1 MERMKSIVKT
11 AYIAVTSVAVALS
24 LTAATY
30 AWFSSN
36 SVVKTDYATG
46 RSGTDT
52 VELQVSS
59 LGGSSFQPVEQ
70 AEITQ
75 VNEMKNAQILPVS
88 TADLSNFVYNA
99 GTVDEAAVYF
109 TKVENE
115 KYYYHGRIYL
125 RAAAEGH
132 SENAK
137 LKLYLDDAEESGGA
151 FFRNMKGYM
160 ANAARLGLTFDGGDA
175 HILRVS
181 EDTNPEQNRTV
192 NTILNG
198 SKLEDGQVIDS
209 SGSSLT
215 AVADPSEAIAVYTVG
230 AEGLT
235 VDSVK
240 PLFTM
245 NLNQIYEVD
254 IYFYMEGCDP
264 DCSDVTQLD
273 ELDFHLSFYGI
284 LTEEAAE

>member
-1 MERMKSIVKT
+1 MARVKHILKT
-11 AYIAVTSVAVALS
+11 AYVAVTSIAVAMS

-52 VELQVSS
+52 VELQISS
-59 LGGSSFQPVEQ
+59 SGGGSFQPEEKAAIV
-70 AEITQ
+70 Q
-75 VNEMKNAQILPVS
+75 VNETQATLLLPVS
-88 TADLSNFVYNA
+88 TADLSNFVYST
-99 GTVDEAAVYF
+99 GTIEDAAVNF
-109 TKVENE
+109 VKVENE
-115 KYYYHGRIYL
+115 KYYYHGRVYL

-151 FFRNMKGYM
+151 FFANMKGYM

-181 EDTNPEQNRTV
+181 EDSNPEKDRTA
-192 NTILNG
+192 NTVLNG
-198 SKLEDGQVIDS
+198 VRLDESQVIDS
-209 SGSSLT
+209 SGSGLS
-215 AVADPSEAIAVYTVG
+215 AVADPSEALATYTVG

-235 VDSVK
+235 DNTVK
-240 PLFTM
+240 SLFTM

-284 LTEEAAE
+284 LTEEAVE